1 MNFKKV
7 NIITGWMVCLFA
19 CTVYI
24 MTSEAGGSFWDCGEF
39 VSSCFKVQVP
49 HPPGAPFFVLL
60 GRIFV
65 VLFGDDPLTAA
76 KAVNVMSALAS
87 GFSILFLFW
96 TITHFARKIVYTD
109 TSRALTSSQ
118 LWSIMGAGV
127 VGALAY
133 TFSDSFWYS
142 AVEGEVYAMSSFFT
156 AIVFWAILKWDSEA
170 DEPGAD
176 KWLIFIFFMIGLSI
190 GVHLL
195 CLLCIPSIVM
205 AYYFRRR
212 NSFNYALMRKYF
224 IWLVLIGGVAG
235 FILALM
241 GANAEAGGQNNVP
254 MDGTMSG
261 LMILG
266 IVVAIALLY
275 FAEGLNKAKKELYGG
290 VYIFM
295 LFSFILV
302 GIVQIGII
310 QYSIKGAGYFDIF
323 FVNSLNMPFFSGFIF
338 FFVLV
343 AAGIWLGLRFANKK
357 NWPYLRLALWCIVF
371 TLVGYSTYL
380 TTMIRSNADPSVDMY
395 NVDNPQ
401 SLVGYLG
408 REQYGDF
415 PILYGQKFNAQPVD
429 YKEGATKYEKAKDK
443 YISNGKDLKYVYMPS
458 DKMVFPRMWDAS
470 NDQGHADYYAYFM
483 GIGKTKEGGYERGP
497 TFGDNVKFLISYQT
511 YFMYIRYFMWNFS
524 GKQDDLQGVFAGN
537 VRDGNW
543 ITGISI
549 IDNALYGDQ
558 SMMPDSLKNNKA
570 HNVMFMLPF
579 ILGLVGLL
587 YHSKRRRD
595 DALVN
600 LLLFFF
606 TGFAIVIYLN
616 QPGYQPR
623 ERDYAYAGSFYAYAV
638 WIGLAV
644 PYFVEMA
651 SKWNQKLLK
660 DILVGGAV
668 VAFIFMFS
676 IVISGYGGGP
686 GFTVGLGFFALLAA
700 VAGGIPYILKLLK
713 SPQVITYAAFALA
726 LLVPVLMGAQEWDDH
741 DRSKKQLARDLA
753 KDYLESCAPNAILFT
768 FGDNDTYPLWYA
780 QEVEGVRPDIRV
792 INTSLLGIDWY
803 INQLR
808 YKVNK
813 SDSINVIWSAEQIE
827 GRKRDYI
834 MYAPQ
839 PQFPENR
846 YYDLYDMMKNYAGS
860 DDPSRVQDRG
870 GDLLNTF
877 PVHKVSVPVDIQ
889 TVRANGTVNPSDSV
903 VSEMRFEIPK
913 NAIMKNDLAILNVI
927 AANQWK
933 RPIYFTMEYDDLGF
947 QNYLRKDGLAYR
959 LVPVENSQVNTDWM
973 YKLIMD
979 PNKWGYGNAS
989 IKGVYYDEENR
1000 RHLNDIRKADTELA
1014 FDLIFKNRKEDAK
1027 KILEHTDK
1035 MMLQENF
1042 PYGMTARNN
1051 DHNKISMAFLEACY
1065 RADDPQLAAKVLAS
1079 VKNDLQQQ
1087 VRYYDALTGDKAT
1100 QMDYEKRTAQQLLAQ
1115 LDQIEKALSIPKP
1128 SVSETGVIGNDSGA
1142 APK

>member
-686 GFTVGLGFFALLAA
+686 GFTVGLGFF
-700 VAGGIPYILKLLK
+700 
-713 SPQVITYAAFALA
+713 
-726 LLVPVLMGAQEWDDH
+726 
-741 DRSKKQLARDLA
+741 
-753 KDYLESCAPNAILFT
+753 
-768 FGDNDTYPLWYA
+768 
-780 QEVEGVRPDIRV
+780 
-792 INTSLLGIDWY
+792 
-803 INQLR
+803 
-808 YKVNK
+808 
-813 SDSINVIWSAEQIE
+813 
-827 GRKRDYI
+827 
-834 MYAPQ
+834 
-839 PQFPENR
+839 
-846 YYDLYDMMKNYAGS
+846 
-860 DDPSRVQDRG
+860 
-870 GDLLNTF
+870 
-877 PVHKVSVPVDIQ
+877 
-889 TVRANGTVNPSDSV
+889 
-903 VSEMRFEIPK
+903 
-913 NAIMKNDLAILNVI
+913 
-927 AANQWK
+927 
-933 RPIYFTMEYDDLGF
+933 
-947 QNYLRKDGLAYR
+947 
-959 LVPVENSQVNTDWM
+959 
-973 YKLIMD
+973 
-979 PNKWGYGNAS
+979 
-989 IKGVYYDEENR
+989 
-1000 RHLNDIRKADTELA
+1000 
-1014 FDLIFKNRKEDAK
+1014 
-1027 KILEHTDK
+1027 
-1035 MMLQENF
+1035 
-1042 PYGMTARNN
+1042 
-1051 DHNKISMAFLEACY
+1051 
-1065 RADDPQLAAKVLAS
+1065 
-1079 VKNDLQQQ
+1079 
-1087 VRYYDALTGDKAT
+1087 
-1100 QMDYEKRTAQQLLAQ
+1100 
-1115 LDQIEKALSIPKP
+1115 
-1128 SVSETGVIGNDSGA
+1128 
-1142 APK
+1142 